1 MNMKIEPEGS
11 ATLYKL
17 RGKDLYTWSAKW
29 HPGSFEYRCYD
40 EVGGRSEC
48 DGDCFFMNGEVYGVG
63 DVQSMVEN
71 ALAYRETEGWSRE
84 LPKTR
89 LELLNDAVAHTSRN
103 PIMAGTVFASNS
115 NPIVTEREG
124 RVERVEFGRFN
135 NIVITK
141 DGVLSIDVEN
151 IDLTRPMSIHLTPA
165 QQKVVTKTCLMVA
178 NICKICWTE
187 KGNRT
192 A

>member
-1 MNMKIEPEGS
+1 MKMKVEPEGS

-17 RGKDLYTWSAKW
+17 RGKDLYTWTANW

-48 DGDCFFMNGEVYGVG
+48 DGDCFFMNGEVYGVD

-71 ALAYRETEGWSRE
+71 AFAYREAEGWTRE
-84 LPKTR
+84 LPKAR
-89 LELLNDAVAHTSRN
+89 VELLNDAVAHTSRSS
-103 PIMAGTVFASNS
+103 IMTGTIFASKS

-135 NIVITK
+135 NIAINR
-141 DGVLSIDVEN
+141 DGVLTIDVEN
-151 IDLTRPMSIHLTPA
+151 IDLARPMSIHLTPA
-165 QQKVVTKTCLMVA
+165 QQKVITKTCLMVA
-178 NICKICWTE
+178 NICKI
-187 KGNRT
+187 
-192 A
+192 